1 MRIEKYRNKRNKR
14 NRIDNSNMR
23 NIEIGESEE

>member
-23 NIEIGESEE
+23 NIEIGGSEE